1 MEKVTSKDGTR
12 IAYEKSGIGPTVILV
27 AGALTDRKEMR
38 PLAEAL
44 SSDLTVINYDRRS
57 RGDSEDTQTV
67 FPESADREIED
78 IQALAEAAGGPVSL
92 YGHSSGASLALEAA
106 AVIGPEKLILH
117 EPPYE
122 PGEPAEGEP
131 DPSDY
136 NRELRTLFEND
147 DDEGAV
153 VLFLSTV
160 GMPEEMIEGLKSRE
174 DWPDLV
180 AKGRSLAY
188 DSAAVGDARG
198 GGIPK
203 DLLPRVTCSTLALAG
218 SETFPFMIEVAE
230 TLAEELA
237 GGLCLVV
244 QGADHEAGP
253 DLVAPPVKAFLAG

>member
-1 MEKVTSKDGTR
+1 MDSVTSKDGTK
-12 IAYEKSGIGPTVILV
+12 IACEISGSGPNVILV
-27 AGALTDRKEMR
+27 AGALTGRREMR

-44 SSDLTVINYDRRS
+44 AGDLTVINYDRRS
-57 RGDSEDTQTV
+57 RGDSDDAQSG
-67 FPESADREIED
+67 FPESAEREIED
-78 IQALAEAAGGPVSL
+78 IRALAELVEGPVSI

-106 AVIGPEKLILH
+106 AVIGPERLVLH

-136 NRELRTLFEND
+136 NRELRRYFENG

-160 GMPEEMIEGLKSRE
+160 GMPDEMIQGMKSGD
-174 DWPDLV
+174 DWPDWV

-188 DSAAVGDARG
+188 DSAAVGDASG
-198 GGIPK
+198 GRIPT
-203 DLLPRVTCSTLALAG
+203 DLLPKITCPTLALAG

-230 TLAEELA
+230 TIAEELPA
-237 GGLCLVV
+237 GVCLVV
-244 QGADHEAGP
+244 HGADHEAGP
-253 DLVAPPVKAFLAG
+253 DLVAPPVKAFLSG